1 MSYSII
7 LPTLNEAGHIVKLIE
22 NIIDVFSKIQ
32 EKFEII
38 IVDDNSTDGTLDI
51 VGNIAKD
58 YKNIHFFLRKELKI
72 FKKRI
77 KKEFGKFNRTLL

>member
-38 IVDDNSTDGTLDI
+38 IVDDNSTRWYTRYCW
-51 VGNIAKD
+51 K
-58 YKNIHFFLRKELKI
+58 YS
-72 FKKRI
+72 
-77 KKEFGKFNRTLL
+77 

>member
-1 MSYSII
+1 MSYSVI

-58 YKNIHFFLRKELKI
+58 YKNIHFFLRKELKKNLANSI
-72 FKKRI
+72 VPYC
-77 KKEFGKFNRTLL
+77 NTH

>member
-38 IVDDNSTDGTLDI
+38 IVEAENTYIRAIIGAKKPVIAPILFIPPIITTPTIKDINKPVIICNKETL
-51 VGNIAKD
+51 
-58 YKNIHFFLRKELKI
+58 
-72 FKKRI
+72 
-77 KKEFGKFNRTLL
+77 